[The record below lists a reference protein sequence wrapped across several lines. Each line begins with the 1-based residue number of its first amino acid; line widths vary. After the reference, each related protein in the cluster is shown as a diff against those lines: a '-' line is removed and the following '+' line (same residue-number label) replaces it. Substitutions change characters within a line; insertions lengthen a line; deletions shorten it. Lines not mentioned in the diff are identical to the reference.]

1 MIMGFTINIAKG
13 IKKKS
18 KPSKPNRISR
28 LCIGTV
34 IKDNEEYKI
43 KISLRNDPDYP
54 DYLVVPFT
62 KESLELKGKVIVYSH
77 EKDKYGH
84 HIAYHRD
91 PSMCKLFP
99 GLPTQ
104 YTAVIERLVCSGYV
118 VRKDGKLM
126 FDLKETHG
134 VGNYVHD
141 LPTRID
147 NTKPLFPSNDEHN
160 TD

>member
-1 MIMGFTINIAKG
+1 MGFTINLAKG
-13 IKKKS
+13 FKKKP
-18 KPSKPNRISR
+18 KTSKPNRISR
-28 LCIGTV
+28 LCIGTT
-34 IKDNEEYKI
+34 IKEGDEYKI
-43 KISLRNDPDYP
+43 KISLRNDPEYP
-54 DYLVVPFT
+54 DFLVVPFT
-62 KESLELKGKVIVYSH
+62 KESLELKGKVVVYSH

-84 HIAYHRD
+84 HIKYHRD

-118 VRKDGKLM
+118 IRKDNKLM

-134 VGNYVHD
+134 VGDYVHD
-141 LPTRID
+141 LPNRID
-147 NTKPLFPSNDEHN
+147 NTKPLFSSNDEHN

>member
-1 MIMGFTINIAKG
+1 MGFTINLAKG
-13 IKKKS
+13 FKKKPKAS
-18 KPSKPNRISR
+18 KLNRVSR
-28 LCIGTV
+28 LCIGTT
-34 IKDNEEYKI
+34 IKEGDEYKI
-43 KISLRNDPDYP
+43 RISLRNDPEYP
-54 DYLVVPFT
+54 DFLVVPFT
-62 KESLELKGKVIVYSH
+62 KESLELKGKVVVYSH
-77 EKDKYGH
+77 EKDKYGY
-84 HIAYHRD
+84 HIKYHRD

-147 NTKPLFPSNDEHN
+147 DTKPLFPSNDEHN

>member
-1 MIMGFTINIAKG
+1 MGFTINLAKG
-13 IKKKS
+13 FKKKS
-18 KPSKPNRISR
+18 KASKPNRISR
-28 LCIGTV
+28 LCIGTT
-34 IKDNEEYKI
+34 IKEGDEYKI
-43 KISLRNDPDYP
+43 RISLRNDPEYP
-54 DYLVVPFT
+54 DFLVVPFT
-62 KESLELKGKVIVYSH
+62 KESLDLKGKVIVYGR

-84 HIAYHRD
+84 YIAYHRD

-104 YTAVIERLVCSGYV
+104 YTAVREKLVCSGYV

-147 NTKPLFPSNDEHN
+147 DSKPLFPSNDEHN

>member
-1 MIMGFTINIAKG
+1 MSFTINLAKG
-13 IKKKS
+13 FKKKP
-18 KPSKPNRISR
+18 KVGKLNRVSR
-28 LCIGTV
+28 LCIGTT
-34 IKDNEEYKI
+34 IKEGNEYKI
-43 KISLRNDPDYP
+43 RISLRNDPEYHDF
-54 DYLVVPFT
+54 LVVPFT
-62 KESLELKGKVIVYSH
+62 KESLELKGKAVVYGH

-84 HIAYHRD
+84 HIEYHRD
-91 PSMCKLFP
+91 PSMCKFFP

-134 VGNYVHD
+134 VGNYVYN

-147 NTKPLFPSNDEHN
+147 DSKPLFSSNNEHN

>member
-1 MIMGFTINIAKG
+1 MGFTINIAKG
-13 IKKKS
+13 FKKNPKT
-18 KPSKPNRISR
+18 SKPNRISR
-28 LCIGTV
+28 LCIGTT
-34 IKDNEEYKI
+34 IKEGNEYKI
-43 KISLRNDPDYP
+43 KISLRNDPEYP
-54 DYLVVPFT
+54 DFLVVPFT

-77 EKDKYGH
+77 EKDEYGH

-91 PSMCKLFP
+91 PFMCKLFSE
-99 GLPTQ
+99 LPTK

-141 LPTRID
+141 LPIRID
-147 NTKPLFPSNDEHN
+147 NTKPLFPSNDEYN

>member
-1 MIMGFTINIAKG
+1 MGFTINIAKG
-13 IKKKS
+13 FKKKP
-18 KPSKPNRISR
+18 KTSKPNRISR
-28 LCIGTV
+28 LCIGTT
-34 IKDNEEYKI
+34 IKEGDEYKI
-43 KISLRNDPDYP
+43 KISLRNDPEYP
-54 DYLVVPFT
+54 DFLVVPFT

-134 VGNYVHD
+134 VGDYVHD
-141 LPTRID
+141 LPNRID

>member
-1 MIMGFTINIAKG
+1 MGFTINIAKG
-13 IKKKS
+13 FKKKP
-18 KPSKPNRISR
+18 KTSKPNRISR
-28 LCIGTV
+28 LCIGTT
-34 IKDNEEYKI
+34 IKEGDEYKI
-43 KISLRNDPDYP
+43 KISLRNDPEYP
-54 DYLVVPFT
+54 DFLVVTFT
-62 KESLELKGKVIVYSH
+62 KESLDLKCKSLVYSH

-147 NTKPLFPSNDEHN
+147 DTKPLFPSNDEHN

>member
-1 MIMGFTINIAKG
+1 MGFTINLAKG
-13 IKKKS
+13 FKKKS
-18 KPSKPNRISR
+18 KVSKPNRVSR
-28 LCIGTV
+28 LCIGTT
-34 IKDNEEYKI
+34 IKEGDEYKI
-43 KISLRNDPDYP
+43 RISLRNDPEYP
-54 DYLVVPFT
+54 DFLVIPFT
-62 KESLELKGKVIVYSH
+62 KESLELKGKVVVYGH

-84 HIAYHRD
+84 HIKYHRD

-141 LPTRID
+141 LPTKID
-147 NTKPLFPSNDEHN
+147 DTKPLFPSNDEHN

>member
-1 MIMGFTINIAKG
+1 MLFTINIVKG
-13 IKKKS
+13 LKKR
-18 KPSKPNRISR
+18 PLADKPNKVSR

-34 IKDNEEYKI
+34 IKEENEYKI
-43 KISLRNDPDYP
+43 KISLRNDPEYSDFII
-54 DYLVVPFT
+54 VPFT
-62 KESLELKGKVIVYSH
+62 EESLELKGKTIVYSH

-84 HIAYHRD
+84 NIAYHRD
-91 PSMCKLFP
+91 PSICTIFP

-147 NTKPLFPSNDEHN
+147 DTKPLFPSNDEHN

>member
-1 MIMGFTINIAKG
+1 MGFTINLAKG
-13 IKKKS
+13 FKKKP
-18 KPSKPNRISR
+18 KVSKPNRVSR
-28 LCIGTV
+28 LCIGTT
-34 IKDNEEYKI
+34 IKEGDEYKI
-43 KISLRNDPDYP
+43 RISLRNDPEYP
-54 DYLVVPFT
+54 DFLVIPFT

-84 HIAYHRD
+84 HIAYYRD

-99 GLPTQ
+99 GFPTQ

-134 VGNYVHD
+134 IGNYVHD

-147 NTKPLFPSNDEHN
+147 DTKPLFPSNDEHN

>member
-1 MIMGFTINIAKG
+1 MFFTINIAKG
-13 IKKKS
+13 FKKKLKS
-18 KPSKPNRISR
+18 SKPNKVSR

-34 IKDNEEYKI
+34 IKEENEYKI
-43 KISLRNDPDYP
+43 RISLRNDPEYSDFII
-54 DYLVVPFT
+54 VPFT
-62 KESLELKGKVIVYSH
+62 EESLELKGKTIVYSH
-77 EKDKYGH
+77 EKDKFGH
-84 HIAYHRD
+84 NIAYHRD
-91 PSMCKLFP
+91 PSICTIFP

-104 YTAVIERLVCSGYV
+104 YTAVVEKLVCSGYV
-118 VRKDGKLM
+118 IRKDGKLM

-147 NTKPLFPSNDEHN
+147 DTKPLFPSNDEHN

>member
-1 MIMGFTINIAKG
+1 MGFTINLAKG
-13 IKKKS
+13 FKKKL
-18 KPSKPNRISR
+18 KVSKPNRVSR
-28 LCIGTV
+28 LCIGTT
-34 IKDNEEYKI
+34 IKEGDEYKI
-43 KISLRNDPDYP
+43 RISLRNDPEYP
-54 DYLVVPFT
+54 DFLVIPFT

-84 HIAYHRD
+84 HIKYHRD

-147 NTKPLFPSNDEHN
+147 DTKPLFPSNDEHN